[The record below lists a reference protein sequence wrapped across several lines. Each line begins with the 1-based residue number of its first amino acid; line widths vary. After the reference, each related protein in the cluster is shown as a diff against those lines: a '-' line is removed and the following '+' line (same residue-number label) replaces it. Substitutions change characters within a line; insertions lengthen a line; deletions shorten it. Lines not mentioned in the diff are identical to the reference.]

1 MHAAVTFPG
10 STALLR
16 SAPLRSGPVQS
27 GLTYRSSHWTDAV
40 KHAASS
46 SNEAFGLE
54 PPVNCVTVTSPVS
67 SVVKSLAYKH
77 ALYIFKIKA
86 TKSTW

>member
-46 SNEAFGLE
+46 SNEAFD
-54 PPVNCVTVTSPVS
+54 CVTVTSLVS
-67 SVVKSLAYKH
+67 SVIKSLAYKH